1 MKQNGVFRF
10 EDAEETKNLAADYT
24 YADEWFEEDA
34 AILSPQLRGM
44 SLCLCMS
51 AFPNLEEPVDR
62 QSINVEKLMQ
72 EIGFQDFRTNEDF
85 RCVPEE
91 YTIGIFAARKDV
103 SIGEESCAIYA
114 VGFRG
119 ASYGKEWYGNTKIG
133 EEGIPYGFR
142 IAVEKTL
149 RFLKDYLEYH
159 REDAGRRTI
168 LWISGYSRAG
178 TVAGLAGAA
187 ITDDAESWGISKRDI
202 HVYTFE
208 APRSFPV
215 DTRREY
221 PNIHNT
227 ISRMDM
233 VPLIAPEVWGFCRP
247 GSDDT
252 ILPSPGDPEWEV
264 RFAAV
269 KKRLQQLN
277 PSLDLTAVDF
287 TPVAIAGTGL
297 APIMRCEKSHRRK
310 GKLAEWWYSAN
321 PGEYYPRFIF
331 FMGEKI
337 APSVGKADL
346 PNRTAFAHF
355 YEESFALIAQ
365 KYLGAEKEQRL
376 LIRSVLLKLLDDL
389 MKPVPKTVTYLI
401 LRNGKTKLLRKTAA
415 KWTSAIISRL
425 LSKDGF
431 GGTKEELEEMRGSI
445 EKMTYYFLY
454 CASRDV
460 QENDLAFLGT
470 LGANIELLLWAHA
483 PELIYSWL
491 MTEE

>member
-1 MKQNGVFRF
+1 MKINGIFRF
-10 EDAEETKNLAADYT
+10 EDAEETKNLVAEYT

-34 AILSPQLRGM
+34 AILSPELRGM

-51 AFPNLEEPVDR
+51 AFPNLDEPVER
-62 QSINVEKLMQ
+62 QSVNVESLLQ
-72 EIGFQDFRTNEDF
+72 EIGFWDFETNEDF
-85 RCVPEE
+85 RCAPEE
-91 YTIGIFAARKDV
+91 FTMGIFAAKKEV
-103 SIGEESCAIYA
+103 SLGEESCVIYA

-142 IAVEKTL
+142 IAVDKTRL
-149 RFLKDYLEYH
+149 FLKDYMERH
-159 REDAGRRTI
+159 RDGAGRRKI
-168 LWISGYSRAG
+168 LWLSGYSRAG
-178 TVAGLAGAA
+178 SVAGLTGAS
-187 ITDDAESWGISKRDI
+187 ITEDAEIWGLSKRDI
-202 HVYTFE
+202 HVFTFE

-215 DTRREY
+215 DAKKDY

-252 ILPSPGDPEWEV
+252 ILPSPGDPEWKA
-264 RFAAV
+264 RFPAV

-277 PSLDLTAVDF
+277 PSLDLPAAAF

-297 APIMRCEKSHRRK
+297 APVALCEKAHRRK
-310 GKLAEWWYSAN
+310 GRLSEWWYSAN
-321 PGEYYPRFIF
+321 PGEYYPRFIA
-331 FMGEKI
+331 FMGKKI
-337 APSVGKADL
+337 APSVGENDL
-346 PNRTAFAHF
+346 SNRVAFARF

-365 KYLGAEKEQRL
+365 QYLGAEKEQRL
-376 LIRSVLLKLLDDL
+376 LIRSVLLNLLDEL

-401 LRNGKTKLLRKTAA
+401 LRNGKQRLLRRTAA
-415 KWTSAIISRL
+415 KWTSAIISSL
-425 LSKDGF
+425 LSRDGF
-431 GGTKEELEEMRGSI
+431 RSTKEELEEMRSSI
-445 EKMTYYFLY
+445 EKMTCYFLY
-454 CASRDV
+454 SASRDV

-491 MTEE
+491 MTG